1 MDAEPEGESF
11 LSLSLE
17 GKGEASFSLF
27 QGDKMKRL
35 VLSFFA
41 FVLMSSALRAEMF
54 SLSFFQNMTDNVFQN
69 RYLEKDQLSS
79 LNFYLDKDF
88 SKISLFTEG
97 NYAYL
102 YENSDFSYYFHGI
115 GLDYLHPIN
124 NKSAFYFTLLGQGA
138 FYRPDYDD
146 FNYLSLN
153 FLGSFKTYL
162 SPTSILKS
170 NYALEYKLYEY
181 SLYDF
186 ISHLLDVSFDSYF
199 QTRTTIKA
207 ELNWGYKN
215 YLQYLPQTEEDQAI
229 QILAVKGLV
238 AQGIG
243 GRVGLNVSGTKQW
256 ILSGENPFSS
266 VEEFYMVENP
276 SYDRYSWQG
285 YQISSEL
292 SILIPWN
299 IELKMGYTRAEKEFP
314 GIESMDLEGNPLGVI
329 RQDTRA
335 QFETKVEKNFPKFSL
350 FFSYIY
356 IDNYSNDSF
365 FEWQG
370 NFLTVGLEWKVF
382 FGGKK

>member
-1 MDAEPEGESF
+1 
-11 LSLSLE
+11 
-17 GKGEASFSLF
+17 
-27 QGDKMKRL
+27 MKRL
-35 VLSFFA
+35 IISFFA

-79 LNFYLDKDF
+79 MNFYLDKDF
-88 SKISLFTEG
+88 SKVSFFTEG
-97 NYAYL
+97 NYVYL
-102 YENSDFSYYFHGI
+102 HENSGFSYYFHGI
-115 GLDYLHPIN
+115 GLDYLHPVN
-124 NKSAFYFTLLGQGA
+124 EKSAIYFALIGQGA

-153 FLGSFKTYL
+153 FLSSFKTYL

-170 NYALEYKLYEY
+170 NYALEYKLYGY

-215 YLQYLPQTEEDQAI
+215 YLHSLPQTEEEGQAI

-256 ILSGENPFSS
+256 TLSGENPFSS

-276 SYDRYSWQG
+276 SYDKYSWQG

-292 SILIPWN
+292 TILIPWN

-335 QFETKVEKNFPKFSL
+335 QFEARVEKNFPKFSL
-350 FFSYIY
+350 FFSYIN
-356 IDNYSNDSF
+356 IDNHSNDSF

-370 NFLTVGLEWKVF
+370 NFLAVGLEWNVF

>member
-1 MDAEPEGESF
+1 
-11 LSLSLE
+11 LE
-17 GKGEASFSLF
+17 GKGETSFSLF
-27 QGDKMKRL
+27 QGDKVKRL
-35 VLSFFA
+35 IVFFFA
-41 FVLMSSALRAEMF
+41 FVLMNSALRAEMF

-69 RYLEKDQLSS
+69 RYPEKDQLSS

-97 NYAYL
+97 NYVYL
-102 YENSDFSYYFHGI
+102 YENSGFSYYFHSI
-115 GLDYLHPIN
+115 GLDYLHPVN
-124 NKSAFYFTLLGQGA
+124 EKSAFYFALIGQGT
-138 FYRPDYDD
+138 FYKPDYDD

-170 NYALEYKLYEY
+170 NYALEYKHYGY

-186 ISHLLDVSFDSYF
+186 ISHFLDISFDSYF
-199 QTRTTIKA
+199 QTKTTIKA
-207 ELNWGYKN
+207 ELNWGYKD
-215 YLQYLPQTEEDQAI
+215 YLHSLPLTEEAQAI

-243 GRVGLNVSGTKQW
+243 GRVGLNISGTKQW
-256 ILSGENPFSS
+256 TLSGENPFSS

-285 YQISSEL
+285 YQVSSEL
-292 SILIPWN
+292 TILIPWN
-299 IELKMGYTRAEKEFP
+299 IELKMGYTWAEKEFP
-314 GIESMDLEGNPLGVI
+314 GIESMDLEGNPLGMV

-335 QFETKVEKNFPKFSL
+335 QFEARMEKNFPKFSL
-350 FFSYIY
+350 FFSYVN
-356 IDNYSNDSF
+356 IDNQSNDSF

-370 NFLTVGLEWKVF
+370 NFLTVGLEWNMF

>member
-1 MDAEPEGESF
+1 VKK
-11 LSLSLE
+11 LVVSL
-17 GKGEASFSLF
+17 
-27 QGDKMKRL
+27 
-35 VLSFFA
+35 FA

-88 SKISLFTEG
+88 SKFSFFTEG
-97 NYAYL
+97 NYVYL
-102 YENSDFSYYFHGI
+102 HENSGFSYYFHGI
-115 GLDYLHPIN
+115 GLDYLYPVSE
-124 NKSAFYFTLLGQGA
+124 KSAFYFALIGQGA
-138 FYRPDYDD
+138 FYRPDYND

-153 FLGSFKTYL
+153 FLSSFKTYL

-170 NYALEYKLYEY
+170 NYALEYKTYEY

-207 ELNWGYKN
+207 ELNWGYKD
-215 YLQYLPQTEEDQAI
+215 YLHALPQSQESQAI
-229 QILAVKGLV
+229 QIMAVKGLV

-256 ILSGENPFSS
+256 ALSGENPFSS

-292 SILIPWN
+292 TILIPWN

-335 QFETKVEKNFPKFSL
+335 QFEASVEKNFPKFSL
-350 FFSYIY
+350 FFSYVY
-356 IDNYSNDSF
+356 IDNHSNDSF

-370 NFLTVGLEWKVF
+370 NFLAVGLEWNMF
-382 FGGKK
+382 FGKKK

>member
-1 MDAEPEGESF
+1 MKRTSSQYLQREKEED
-11 LSLSLE
+11 
-17 GKGEASFSLF
+17 SFSLS
-27 QGDKMKRL
+27 QGDKVKRL
-35 VLSFFA
+35 FVSLFA
-41 FVLMSSALRAEMF
+41 FVLMSSTLKAEMF
-54 SLSFFQNMTDNVFQN
+54 SLSLFQNMTDNVFQN
-69 RYLEKDQLSS
+69 VYLEKDQLSS

-88 SKISLFTEG
+88 SKISFFTEG
-97 NYAYL
+97 NYVYL
-102 YENSDFSYYFHGI
+102 HENSGFSYYFHGI
-115 GLDYLHPIN
+115 GLDYLYPVN
-124 NKSAFYFTLLGQGA
+124 EKSAFYFGLIGQGA
-138 FYRPDYDD
+138 FYRPDYED

-153 FLGSFKTYL
+153 VLGSFKTYL

-170 NYALEYKLYEY
+170 NYALEYKHYGY

-215 YLQYLPQTEEDQAI
+215 YPNSLLPAEDSQAI
-229 QILAVKGLV
+229 QIMAVKGLV

-256 ILSGENPFSS
+256 TLSGENPFSS

-292 SILIPWN
+292 TILIPWN

-314 GIESMDLEGNPLGVI
+314 GIESMDLDGNPLGVI

-335 QFETKVEKNFPKFSL
+335 QFEASVEKNFPKFSL
-350 FFSYIY
+350 FFSYVY
-356 IDNYSNDSF
+356 IDNHSNDSF

-370 NFLTVGLEWKVF
+370 NFLAVGLEWNVF
-382 FGGKK
+382 FGRKK

>member
-1 MDAEPEGESF
+1 MKRTSSQYLQRE
-11 LSLSLE
+11 
-17 GKGEASFSLF
+17 KGDDSFSLS
-27 QGDKMKRL
+27 QGDKVKRL
-35 VLSFFA
+35 FVSLFA
-41 FVLMSSALRAEMF
+41 FVLMSSALNAEMF

-69 RYLEKDQLSS
+69 VYLEKDQLSS

-88 SKISLFTEG
+88 SNISFFTEG
-97 NYAYL
+97 NYVYL
-102 YENSDFSYYFHGI
+102 HENSGFSYYFHGI
-115 GLDYLHPIN
+115 GLDYLYPVSE
-124 NKSAFYFTLLGQGA
+124 KSAFYFALIGQGA

-153 FLGSFKTYL
+153 VLSSFKTYL

-170 NYALEYKLYEY
+170 NYALEYKTYEY

-215 YLQYLPQTEEDQAI
+215 YLNSLLSAGEGQAI

-256 ILSGENPFSS
+256 TLSGENPFSS
-266 VEEFYMVENP
+266 IEEFYMVENP

-292 SILIPWN
+292 TILVPWN
-299 IELKMGYTRAEKEFP
+299 IELKMGYTRSEKKFP
-314 GIESMDLEGNPLGVI
+314 GIESMDLDGNPLGVI

-335 QFETKVEKNFPKFSL
+335 QFEASVEKNFPKFSL
-350 FFSYIY
+350 FFSYVY
-356 IDNYSNDSF
+356 IDNHSNDSF

-370 NFLTVGLEWKVF
+370 NFLAVGLEWNVF
-382 FGGKK
+382 FGRKK

>member
-1 MDAEPEGESF
+1 
-11 LSLSLE
+11 
-17 GKGEASFSLF
+17 
-27 QGDKMKRL
+27 MKRL

-124 NKSAFYFTLLGQGA
+124 KKSAFYFTLLGQGA

>member
-1 MDAEPEGESF
+1 
-11 LSLSLE
+11 
-17 GKGEASFSLF
+17 
-27 QGDKMKRL
+27 MKRL
-35 VLSFFA
+35 FVSLFA
-41 FVLMSSALRAEMF
+41 FVLMSSILRAEMF

-88 SKISLFTEG
+88 SEFSLFTEG
-97 NYAYL
+97 NYVYL
-102 YENSDFSYYFHGI
+102 HENSDFSYYFHGF
-115 GLDYLHPIN
+115 GLDFLHPVN
-124 NKSAFYFTLLGQGA
+124 EKSALYFAFIGQGA
-138 FYRPDYDD
+138 FYRLDYDD

-186 ISHLLDVSFDSYF
+186 VSHFLDVSFDSYF

-215 YLQYLPQTEEDQAI
+215 YLRSFTQTEEGQAI
-229 QILAVKGLV
+229 QILAVKGLM
-238 AQGIG
+238 AQGVG
-243 GRVGLNVSGTKQW
+243 GRIGLNISGTKQW
-256 ILSGENPFSS
+256 TLSGENPFSS
-266 VEEFYMVENP
+266 IDEFYMVENP
-276 SYDRYSWQG
+276 SYDEYSWQG

-292 SILIPWN
+292 TILVPWN
-299 IELKMGYTRAEKEFP
+299 IELKIGYTRSEKEFP

-335 QFETKVEKNFPKFSL
+335 QFEARLEKNFSDFSL
-350 FFSYIY
+350 FFSYLY
-356 IDNYSNDSF
+356 IDNHSNDSF
-365 FEWQG
+365 FDWQG
-370 NFLTVGLEWKVF
+370 NFLAVGLEWNIF

>member
-1 MDAEPEGESF
+1 
-11 LSLSLE
+11 
-17 GKGEASFSLF
+17 
-27 QGDKMKRL
+27 MKRL
-35 VLSFFA
+35 VVSLIA
-41 FVLMSSALRAEMF
+41 IILMNSALKAEMF

-88 SKISLFTEG
+88 SKISFFTEG
-97 NYAYL
+97 NYVYL
-102 YENSDFSYYFHGI
+102 HENSGFSYYFHGI
-115 GLDYLHPIN
+115 GLDYLHPLSE
-124 NKSAFYFTLLGQGA
+124 KSAFYFTLIGQGA

-170 NYALEYKLYEY
+170 NYALEYKTYEY
-181 SLYDF
+181 SLYDS

-207 ELNWGYKN
+207 ELNWGYKD
-215 YLQYLPQTEEDQAI
+215 YLHSLPQSEESQAI
-229 QILAVKGLV
+229 QIMAVKGLV

-256 ILSGENPFSS
+256 TLSGENPFSS

-335 QFETKVEKNFPKFSL
+335 QFEASVEKNFPKFSL

-356 IDNYSNDSF
+356 IDNHSNDSF
-365 FEWQG
+365 FDWQG
-370 NFLTVGLEWKVF
+370 NFLAVGLEWNLF
-382 FGGKK
+382 FGRKK